1 MFHYFSTLAY
11 EIAKIQIHKTQIN
24 PEPNMLDKIQDISK
38 NREKNNTD

>member
-24 PEPNMLDKIQDISK
+24 PEPNMLDKIQDISN
-38 NREKNNTD
+38 NREKNNND

>member
-11 EIAKIQIHKTQIN
+11 EIAKAQISKTQIN
-24 PEPNMLDKIQDISK
+24 PEPNMLDKIQDISN